1 MAENKTAQISRNVLS
16 LISKNVAKTK
26 KLHKSN
32 SLPHKTTNLNV
43 NSQSSR
49 TEWYNRLLVAF
60 MFLLKLLKEI
70 PRITIITKPK
80 TLSFSALNMSKHN
93 VSFEENLSSSIKIFF
108 KWFLFIAVAVAVA
121 VAGSC
126 FRPKLYFIRTRLI
139 SISETAYFSC

>member
-1 MAENKTAQISRNVLS
+1 MAENKTAQIFRNVLS

-32 SLPHKTTNLNV
+32 SLLHKTSNLNV
-43 NSQSSR
+43 NSQSSL

-80 TLSFSALNMSKHN
+80 TLTHRSKGISPQVSKFFSNG
-93 VSFEENLSSSIKIFF
+93 SSSS
-108 KWFLFIAVAVAVA
+108 LSLSLEAASDP
-121 VAGSC
+121 SC
-126 FRPKLYFIRTRLI
+126 I
-139 SISETAYFSC
+139 SSGHD

>member
-1 MAENKTAQISRNVLS
+1 MAENKTAQIFRNVLS

-32 SLPHKTTNLNV
+32 SLLHKTTNLNV
-43 NSQSSR
+43 NSQSSL

-80 TLSFSALNMSKHN
+80 TLSFSALNMSEHN
-93 VSFEENLSSSIKIFF
+93 ASFERESLLKYQSFFSNGSSSS
-108 KWFLFIAVAVAVA
+108 LSLSLEAASDP
-121 VAGSC
+121 SC
-126 FRPKLYFIRTRLI
+126 I
-139 SISETAYFSC
+139 SSGHD

>member
-1 MAENKTAQISRNVLS
+1 MPENKTAQIFRNVLS

-32 SLPHKTTNLNV
+32 SLLHKTTNLNV
-43 NSQSSR
+43 NSQSSM

-80 TLSFSALNMSKHN
+80 TLTHRSKGISPQVSKFFSNG
-93 VSFEENLSSSIKIFF
+93 SSSS
-108 KWFLFIAVAVAVA
+108 LSLSLEAASDP
-121 VAGSC
+121 SC
-126 FRPKLYFIRTRLI
+126 I
-139 SISETAYFSC
+139 SSGHD

>member
-1 MAENKTAQISRNVLS
+1 MPENKTAQIFRNVLS

-32 SLPHKTTNLNV
+32 SLLHKTSNLNV
-43 NSQSSR
+43 NSQSSL

-80 TLSFSALNMSKHN
+80 TLTHRSKGISPQVSKFFSNG
-93 VSFEENLSSSIKIFF
+93 SSSS
-108 KWFLFIAVAVAVA
+108 LSLSLEAASDP
-121 VAGSC
+121 SC
-126 FRPKLYFIRTRLI
+126 I
-139 SISETAYFSC
+139 SSGHD

>member
-1 MAENKTAQISRNVLS
+1 MAENKTDQIFRNVLS

-32 SLPHKTTNLNV
+32 SLLHKTSNLSV
-43 NSQSSR
+43 KSQSSL

-80 TLSFSALNMSKHN
+80 TLTHRSKGISPQVSKFFSNGST
-93 VSFEENLSSSIKIFF
+93 SSLSLSLEAASDPSCISS
-108 KWFLFIAVAVAVA
+108 
-121 VAGSC
+121 GHD
-126 FRPKLYFIRTRLI
+126 
-139 SISETAYFSC
+139 

>member
-1 MAENKTAQISRNVLS
+1 MAENKTAQIFRNVLS

-32 SLPHKTTNLNV
+32 SLLHKTSNLSV
-43 NSQSSR
+43 KSQSSL

-80 TLSFSALNMSKHN
+80 TLTHRSKGISPQVSKFFSNGST
-93 VSFEENLSSSIKIFF
+93 SSLSLSLEAASDPSCISS
-108 KWFLFIAVAVAVA
+108 
-121 VAGSC
+121 GHD
-126 FRPKLYFIRTRLI
+126 
-139 SISETAYFSC
+139 